1 MSLYGYTTIN
11 VQQHVSALLELTRQ
25 LTSAEEPLDAETCVE
40 LRRLLDEADDALE
53 NHELSHRVGPLV
65 EEAKAV
71 IRGGRHTQWPL
82 PVHLLV
88 RAAWVPPAGCN
99 ITSRL
104 GDIVSCSL
112 TEAAY
117 EACTND
123 PNVLSIEESRAAAC
137 R

>member
-1 MSLYGYTTIN
+1 MSLYGYTTTN
-11 VQQHVSALLELTRQ
+11 VSQHVSALLELTRQ
-25 LTSAEEPLDAETCVE
+25 LTSAEEPLDAETCIE
-40 LRRLLDEADDALE
+40 LRKLLNEADNALE

-71 IRGGRHTQWPL
+71 VRGGRPTQWPL
-82 PVHLLV
+82 PVLLHV

-112 TEAAY
+112 TEDAY
-117 EACTND
+117 EACRKD
-123 PNVLSIEESRAAAC
+123 HFVLSIEESRAAAC